1 MKKYLYSEV
10 FHSIQ
15 GEGHYT
21 GRPTVWLR
29 FFLCNLQCNGFGQ
42 IDPTDESTYELP
54 YQDFDVNEKDETG
67 EYVYKKMT
75 DLPVWHKG
83 CDSSY
88 SWSKKFK
95 RLQYQGTAEEI
106 AEKMLHA
113 MWSDMEDNSQVQ
125 LEKAF
130 KNHYCFTGGEPLMKH
145 AQECSAEILKY
156 YVNKYGMSPP
166 SVTYETNGTQS
177 ITKQFY
183 DDWRWLQDRGTELF
197 FSLSPKLWS
206 VAGELTEKAILPH
219 VVTDYYELSNKG
231 QLKFVVNGTDE
242 CWKELEETID
252 RFRQAGVY
260 YPIWLMNAGATLE
273 GQKGEISGH
282 VTEAEICNE
291 ALARGYN
298 CSTRAH
304 VHIYGNTIGT

>member
-1 MKKYLYSEV
+1 MKKYFYSEI

-42 IDPTDESTYELP
+42 INPTDESSWELP
-54 YQDFDVNEKDETG
+54 YQDFDVDEKDENG
-67 EYVYKKMT
+67 EFKYKKMT

-95 RLQYQGTAEEI
+95 RLQFQDTPDQI
-106 AEKMLHA
+106 AEKMLNC
-113 MWSDMEDNSQVQ
+113 MWTDMSKNEQQ
-125 LEKAF
+125 RLEHAF
-130 KNHYCFTGGEPLMKH
+130 KNHFCFTGGEPLMKH

-156 YVNKYGMSPP
+156 YQKTYGMLPP
-166 SVTYETNGTQS
+166 SVTYETNGTQA

-183 DDWRWLQDRGTELF
+183 DDWCWLQDRGTELF
-197 FSLSPKLWS
+197 FSLSPKLWT
-206 VAGELTEKAILPH
+206 VAGEKPEKAIKPH
-219 VVTDYYELSNKG
+219 VVTDYYELSSKG
-231 QLKFVVNGTDE
+231 QLKFVVNGTNESWDE
-242 CWKELEETID
+242 VESVIEQ
-252 RFRQAGVY
+252 FRRAGIF
-260 YPIWLMNAGATLE
+260 YPIWIMNAGATLE

-282 VTEAEICNE
+282 KTEAEVCNE

-298 CSTRAH
+298 YSTRAH